1 MPDRLALRLALVLAS
16 SVIASAC
23 GHSGAAPSAQPQ
35 ATSAPLVAT
44 PVAGTP
50 REGEVAV
57 EFLADPAAPKPKL
70 GESQEFTPAS
80 PRSTPLPGYPP
91 VALVGGAPS
100 AVVAVRLMIDEWG
113 HVYAVKDSPRLA
125 PYTGPFAAE
134 FREAVEAAVKRWAFT
149 AARIDT
155 LGPPHPDMPQRP
167 LMGYRRVPT
176 FLDFAFRFSVVDGR
190 GVVSLG
196 GETPVAAPSTPPERV
211 K

>member
-1 MPDRLALRLALVLAS
+1 MRPLRLASALS
-16 SVIASAC
+16 SCALIAAC
-23 GHSGAAPSAQPQ
+23 GHTRPIAPSQPSVATSRPAAPSP
-35 ATSAPLVAT
+35 
-44 PVAGTP
+44 AGAP

-57 EFLADPAAPKPKL
+57 EFLADPDSPKPKL
-70 GESQEFTPAS
+70 DESQEFTPAS
-80 PRSTPLPGYPP
+80 PRSTPLPEYPP
-91 VALVGGAPS
+91 VALAGAAPP
-100 AVVAVRLMIDEWG
+100 AVVAVRIMIDEWG
-113 HVYAVKDSPRLA
+113 HVYEVKDSPRLV
-125 PYTGPFAAE
+125 PTRGPFAAE
-134 FREAVEAAVKRWAFT
+134 FREAVEAAVKRWMFT

-167 LMGYRRVPT
+167 LMAYRRVPT